1 MQLAATDD
9 VREIIP
15 RCEKHPDLQMLGNM
29 VWVIANTGLPNREFA
44 SLRKLDIDPIHVL
57 LASTCVCCLFVRGR
71 MLDYIIRKL
80 KIVAP

>member
-44 SLRKLDIDPIHVL
+44 SLRKLDIDPVHVL
-57 LASTCVCCLFVRGR
+57 LASPMRVLP
-71 MLDYIIRKL
+71 IRSRTYARL
-80 KIVAP
+80 HNSEA